1 MNNIPSKQNE
11 QKQLERLAAQR
22 ELYSSAKRRQV
33 FQVFINVIIA
43 IPLSTVSIWFP
54 LLAPIS
60 AFYGILISI
69 VDSVFLESTI
79 QKLKSKAAKIQE
91 LFDCDVLELSCSPL
105 KTIDDVSV
113 EEVLVHYDAHKK
125 IPSNIERIRD
135 WYPKNVGDLPLE
147 IARLICQ
154 RSNCWW
160 DSNLRRRLAFWTK
173 LVAIVVSIVIV
184 ILAFINDVTF
194 VTLVLI
200 LSGLLPF
207 FQYCIRD
214 HSEQKETAERLN
226 ALMNYINIQ
235 WDKALKRNVTKEQLT
250 ESSRRI
256 QDEIFENRSHSPLIL
271 DFVYKVLRRKDEEI
285 MNRAADVLV
294 EEAKKYLIH

>member
-1 MNNIPSKQNE
+1 MNEIPAKQNE

-22 ELYSSAKRRQV
+22 ELYGSAKRRQV
-33 FQVFINVIIA
+33 FQIVINVVIA
-43 IPLSTVSIWFP
+43 IPLSTASIWFP
-54 LLAPIS
+54 MLAPIS

-69 VDSVFLESTI
+69 VDSIFLESAI
-79 QKLKSKAAKIQE
+79 QKLKSKAAKVQE
-91 LFDCDVLELSCSPL
+91 LFDCDVLELNCSPL

-135 WYPKNVGDLPLE
+135 WYPKNIGYLPLE

-154 RSNCWW
+154 RTNCWW
-160 DSNLRRRLAFWTK
+160 DSNLRRRLTFWTK
-173 LVAIVVSIVIV
+173 LVAMVVAIAIF
-184 ILAFINDVTF
+184 ILAFVNNVSF

-207 FQYCIRD
+207 FQHCIRY
-214 HSEQKETAERLN
+214 HSEQVETAERLN
-226 ALMNYINIQ
+226 TLINYINVQ
-235 WDKALKRNVTKEQLT
+235 WDKALKHQISNEHLT

-256 QDEIFENRSHSPLIL
+256 QDEIFENRSHSPLIF
-271 DFVYKVLRRKDEEI
+271 DFVYKALRRKDEEI
-285 MNRAADVLV
+285 MNRSADVLI
-294 EEAKKYLIH
+294 EEAKKYLSC